1 MNEASSAATSGGNA
15 KRVFNVVVA
24 SLLSLLAVWMTAADF
39 SHHGDLMFQDSAS
52 GLLTALF
59 VSLLSVILTVLAVMP
74 KRMIIGAN
82 LLMVVRCAMGF
93 PLNVWLGNTASAR
106 IASVAFLLFSLY
118 YLLVALKGGMRLST
132 RPWVQGRHSL
142 LAITAL
148 VVITVLSLPVMVFGY
163 GSAIRNFAGDYIE
176 LSPKGVNLVERDFQK
191 NGQTVH
197 LVPMMHVGD
206 GNYYRDLNQRMSST
220 PPTGEK
226 RLILTEGVSDRGHIL
241 PADFASGKTYQRL
254 AKMFGLE
261 AQQKFHPASS
271 SPATPGSEAAD
282 PNVTFQNA
290 DIDVS
295 DLKESHRELLVGM
308 LAAMSSTDPMQI
320 LSSKA
325 AHMSGEQLE
334 DLLRNGLLGSR
345 NDALMQH
352 FNSMNAGYSE
362 VYIPW
367 GAAHLPD
374 LEQRMLAL
382 GYQKTGEAR
391 RPIVKFWK

>member
-1 MNEASSAATSGGNA
+1 MSGGNA
-15 KRVFNVVVA
+15 KRVFNAVA
-24 SLLSLLAVWMTAADF
+24 AGLLALFAVWMTVADF
-39 SHHGDLMFQDSAS
+39 SHHGDLLFQDSAS
-52 GLLTALF
+52 VVLAGLF
-59 VSLLSVILTVLAVMP
+59 VSLLFTILTIVAVMP

-82 LLMVVRCAMGF
+82 LLLLMRCAMGF
-93 PLNVWLGNTASAR
+93 PLNVWLGNTVSAR

-118 YLLVALKGGMRLST
+118 YLFTSLKGGPRLAA

-142 LAITAL
+142 LALISL
-148 VVITVLSLPVMVFGY
+148 VVVTVLSLPVLVFGY
-163 GSAIRNFAGDYIE
+163 GSAIRNFAGNYIE
-176 LSPKGVNLVERDFQK
+176 LSSKGVNLVERDFQK

-206 GNYYRDLNQRMSST
+206 GNYYRDLNQRMSAT
-220 PPTGEK
+220 PEAGGK
-226 RLILTEGVSDRGHIL
+226 RLILTEGVADRSHLL
-241 PADFASGKTYQRL
+241 PADFASGKTYERL
-254 AKMFGLE
+254 AKLFGLE
-261 AQQKFHPASS
+261 SQKKFHPGSPTASPET
-271 SPATPGSEAAD
+271 PAAPGPDAAND
-282 PNVTFQNA
+282 PNVTWQNA

-308 LAAMSSTDPMQI
+308 LTAMSSADPMKI

-345 NDALMQH
+345 NEALMQH
-352 FNSMNAGYSE
+352 FSSMNAGYSE

-374 LEQRMLAL
+374 VEQRILAL
-382 GYQKTGEAR
+382 GYQKSGETR